1 MKLNLENS
9 IEWLYVFLFS
19 IFLAYIGMAATMN
32 YGLKHSFPY
41 GFSASDAFGEIAYT
55 EGIIDSGN
63 HKFLPYYIRAGF
75 TDNVPFHMPIFNHI
89 AALFSLA
96 SGLPVWDS
104 LLFIGYLFSIVG
116 VLVMYIIIREFNRNI
131 ALISLPLSI
140 FLYTGNFRIVYTWG
154 SWDVVMATA
163 LLLSSVWALNK
174 LELKFSCV
182 LFAVLASG
190 AALTHITEAFFLFA
204 FTAVFL
210 VLKAIR
216 KRLELS
222 EMKNLILAVILAL
235 LFSFYYLIIFKVGY
249 AAGGVDTKIAYQA
262 PEWFDVII
270 SHFGLFR
277 LVIFAGAIISLLL
290 FLTKN
295 YSTALLL
302 GLFMLLIGYT
312 NITPSF
318 APRALQTRYFWPIYL
333 SVFLGVLVYFTLKPL
348 IKFCHLRSKALFER
362 NWKTAY
368 SIFISLILAVSITYG
383 YYQKSASSGIVTE
396 YHWRSLL
403 WIRDNTPKDAKI
415 LFFYGDPYTQEAV
428 LWNQKRVSYRI
439 SMDDFVNAIKER
451 KIKREYNVEVAAA
464 DDAGYLYRKSFFS
477 FDYHVKD
484 MNRSEFF
491 GANDICKFNYFVF
504 DKVSRQQALANY
516 NLLVAD
522 RLLKSG
528 AAEPVFNNEI
538 VLILKNKSPR
548 GNCIEEG
555 SF

>member
-1 MKLNLENS
+1 MKLNLENL
-9 IEWLYVFLFS
+9 IEWSYVFLFS
-19 IFLAYIGMAATMN
+19 IFLAYIGMAVTMN
-32 YGLKHSFPY
+32 YELKHSFPY

-89 AALFSLA
+89 VALFSLA
-96 SGLPVWDS
+96 SGLPAWDS
-104 LLFIGYLFSIVG
+104 LLIIGYLFSIVG
-116 VLVMYIIIREFNRNI
+116 ALVMYLIIREFNRNI

-140 FLYTGNFRIVYTWG
+140 FLYTGNFRIIYTWG

-163 LLLSSVWALNK
+163 LLLSSVWALNR
-174 LELKFSCV
+174 LELKFSYL
-182 LFAVLASG
+182 LFAILAGG

-204 FTAVFL
+204 FTMVFL
-210 VLKAIR
+210 ILKTIR
-216 KRLELS
+216 KGLDLS
-222 EMKNLILAVILAL
+222 EIKKITLAVILAL
-235 LFSFYYLIIFKVGY
+235 IFSFYYLIIFKVGY
-249 AAGGVDTKIAYQA
+249 AAGGVDTKIGYQA
-262 PEWFDVII
+262 PEWFDVVI

-277 LVIFAGAIISLLL
+277 LVIFAGIIISLLL
-290 FLTKN
+290 VLTKN

-302 GLFMLLIGYT
+302 GLFMLIIGYT

-318 APRALQTRYFWPIYL
+318 APRALQTRYLWPIYL

-348 IKFCHLRSKALFER
+348 LK

-368 SIFISLILAVSITYG
+368 SIFISLILAVSIAYG
-383 YYQKSASSGIVTE
+383 YYQKSASSGIATE

-415 LFFYGDPYTQEAV
+415 LFFYGDPYTQEAI
-428 LWNQKRVSYRI
+428 LWNQKRVSYRV

-477 FDYHVKD
+477 FDYHIKD

-522 RLLKSG
+522 RLIKSG
-528 AAEPVFNNEI
+528 AVEPVFNNEV
-538 VLILKNKSPR
+538 VLILKNKIPR
-548 GNCIEEG
+548 GNCIEEA